1 MERSYNTEWL
11 DKLKG
16 LRLEGESKPG
26 PVGRPVREY
35 LSDTALFRAWGG
47 GDLEFK
53 VARLLETGGASVM
66 RPLDRNQVLKFCQN
80 PEMPTLGAFAIC
92 MAWGGQRMDHYR
104 RCFERP
110 ALLVGLL
117 EKLRKSEKSRLEDF
131 ALADGMQIPGLGVSF
146 LTKLLFFLR
155 PRRDAYILDQWIAK
169 SLKLLVDPCP
179 IRLAKWGGPH
189 AETSPLEYEEA
200 CQALEEIGGS
210 LGGLS
215 GDEAE
220 QLLFSS
226 PAGAWRREVQGGFSV
241 CSETS
246 KRQGPAVKSKGFGES
261 CPFCELASKIVTRHL
276 EASRECR
283 HVPISVTPAVH
294 HLCGRPSPCRVYCG
308 RELEIEFYYHINN
321 HFIRAGA
328 FFPKKIALQYHD
340 LKARGMALGQD
351 FWGPVA
357 FGGSGKTISLSV
369 RVVGEIQATGQQLED
384 FLDGAVDAMEELYGR
399 LDKVLYNPNGR
410 AF

>member
-1 MERSYNTEWL
+1 
-11 DKLKG
+11 
-16 LRLEGESKPG
+16 
-26 PVGRPVREY
+26 
-35 LSDTALFRAWGG
+35 
-47 GDLEFK
+47 
-53 VARLLETGGASVM
+53 
-66 RPLDRNQVLKFCQN
+66 
-80 PEMPTLGAFAIC
+80 MPTLGAFAIC

-104 RCFERP
+104 RCFQRP

-117 EKLRKSEKSRLEDF
+117 EKLRKSERSRLEDF

-200 CQALEEIGGS
+200 CQALEDIGKS

-215 GDEAE
+215 GYEAE
-220 QLLFSS
+220 QLLLSS
-226 PAGAWRREVQGGFSV
+226 PAGAWRREVHDGFSV

-246 KRQGPAVKSKGFGES
+246 KRQDSAVKSKVFGES

-276 EASRECR
+276 EASREYR

-308 RELEIEFYYHINN
+308 RELGIEFYYHINS

-328 FFPKKIALQYHD
+328 FFPKKIAFQYHD
-340 LKARGMALGQD
+340 LKARGLALDQD

-369 RVVGEIQATGQQLED
+369 RVVGEIQVTGPQLED
-384 FLDGAVDAMEELYGR
+384 FLSRAVDAMEDLYGR
-399 LDKVLYNPNGR
+399 LDRVLYKPDGR